1 MLNVTIADYGV
12 GNLHSLRRA
21 LERCGAN
28 VEVTSDM
35 RKVTE
40 AECIAF
46 PGVGAFDKVMESI
59 LPEKDDI
66 LDRLRSG
73 IPCLGICIGMQ
84 ILMDGSDEG
93 RLPGL
98 GFINGRVERYLRWD
112 GTQWCPTIRCSMG
125 STTDSSIS
133 PTHTTGIR
141 RSGPR

>member
-98 GFINGRVERYLRWD
+98 GFINGRV
-112 GTQWCPTIRCSMG
+112 
-125 STTDSSIS
+125 
-133 PTHTTGIR
+133 
-141 RSGPR
+141 